1 MNVAQKFGGDSKK
14 FRPPTCFGTIFHIK
28 LWWSPNSLG
37 ESSTKTIKNHCDCA
51 VSTLFGIHPFA
62 IGHELKTQE
71 VGSQLSEEGILIFAA
86 IVCAGH
92 RDDLQRTGVAV
103 VFRPR
108 MRRDTGLVKQLKV
121 MLLPPCYGVN
131 RDSNQAVMWPMG
143 N

>member
-14 FRPPTCFGTIFHIK
+14 FRPPTVLVPSFI
-28 LWWSPNSLG
+28 LNSG
-37 ESSTKTIKNHCDCA
+37 EVPTLLENPSAKNHCDCA

-92 RDDLQRTGVAV
+92 RDDLQHTSVAF

-121 MLLPPCYGVN
+121 MLLPPCCGVN
-131 RDSNQAVMWPMG
+131 RDSNQAVM
-143 N
+143 